1 MTTSMKARRRQLA
14 GGVRPGRADA
24 LTAAVI
30 EAALDCIVT
39 IDGEGRV
46 LEFNPAAERT
56 FGYSRA
62 DALGRDMADLIIPP
76 ALRERHRNGFSR
88 YITTGETKVMGRRLE
103 LTAMRRGGE
112 EFPIELTTTRTDV
125 NGRPAVTAFMRDIS
139 DRRSAEAREAAVA
152 ELGRAGL
159 ENADVVELMN
169 QAADTTVKALDVSL
183 AVVLERVDAKTLSLR
198 AWSGIPMG
206 SAAAAAVASSSSPE
220 RGYALQAGAPVVVED
235 WRAEQRFE
243 RPPFLRDLGIRSG
256 ASVVIEGRDAP
267 FGVLAVHGTEPRKFT
282 QDELNFLQAVANV
295 LAAATERSRAEEDT
309 LYRSLHDSL
318 TGLPNRALL
327 MDRVAQAMARARR
340 RHLMSAVFF
349 LDLDNFKMINDSLGH
364 QAGDRLLAEV
374 APRLQDAV
382 RPTDTVARFGG
393 DEFVIL
399 CDDVASQ
406 EDVDAI
412 AGRIMGAFKRP
423 FEVGSRDLV
432 VTPSV
437 GIAIS
442 DGQRPDELIRDADAA
457 MYRAKEQGPGRYEV
471 FDELMRERVSGRLR
485 IEASMRGAI
494 ERGELRAFYQPLVDL
509 TGGIV
514 GAEALM
520 RWEHPAW
527 GWMRPG
533 EFIPIAEQTDLIV
546 PMGEWILGEACRQ
559 AVVWGDDHVADLDPG
574 FSLSVN
580 LSARQLMRPDL
591 PSTVER
597 IVEAAGVDPR
607 RLALEITETTLIEE
621 GNGPIERLRAL
632 KSLGVQIV
640 LDDFGTGYS
649 SLTYLSRLPI
659 DVLKLDRSF
668 VARLGGEDGA
678 SAAAIV
684 TAVMS
689 MAAALGLRVVA
700 EGVETHEQVDRLQEL
715 GCYVAQG
722 FHFAR
727 PMASP
732 AFSELLKGPLLPA
745 DEALRRGS
753 CSP

>member
-1 MTTSMKARRRQLA
+1 
-14 GGVRPGRADA
+14 
-24 LTAAVI
+24 
-30 EAALDCIVT
+30 
-39 IDGEGRV
+39 
-46 LEFNPAAERT
+46 
-56 FGYSRA
+56 
-62 DALGRDMADLIIPP
+62 
-76 ALRERHRNGFSR
+76 
-88 YITTGETKVMGRRLE
+88 
-103 LTAMRRGGE
+103 
-112 EFPIELTTTRTDV
+112 
-125 NGRPAVTAFMRDIS
+125 
-139 DRRSAEAREAAVA
+139 
-152 ELGRAGL
+152 
-159 ENADVVELMN
+159 
-169 QAADTTVKALDVSL
+169 
-183 AVVLERVDAKTLSLR
+183 
-198 AWSGIPMG
+198 
-206 SAAAAAVASSSSPE
+206 
-220 RGYALQAGAPVVVED
+220 
-235 WRAEQRFE
+235 
-243 RPPFLRDLGIRSG
+243 
-256 ASVVIEGRDAP
+256 
-267 FGVLAVHGTEPRKFT
+267 
-282 QDELNFLQAVANV
+282 
-295 LAAATERSRAEEDT
+295 
-309 LYRSLHDSL
+309 
-318 TGLPNRALL
+318 
-327 MDRVAQAMARARR
+327 
-340 RHLMSAVFF
+340 
-349 LDLDNFKMINDSLGH
+349 
-364 QAGDRLLAEV
+364 
-374 APRLQDAV
+374 
-382 RPTDTVARFGG
+382 
-393 DEFVIL
+393 
-399 CDDVASQ
+399 
-406 EDVDAI
+406 
-412 AGRIMGAFKRP
+412 
-423 FEVGSRDLV
+423 
-432 VTPSV
+432 V

-494 ERGELRAFYQPLVDL
+494 ERGELRAFYQPLVEL
-509 TGGIV
+509 TGGII

-559 AVVWGDDHVADLDPG
+559 AVVWGDDHVAELDPA

-632 KSLGVQIV
+632 RSLGVQIV

-678 SAAAIV
+678 PAAAIV

-700 EGVETHEQVDRLQEL
+700 EGVETPEQVDRLQEL
-715 GCYVAQG
+715 GCFVAQG

-745 DEALRRGS
+745 DEAVRQGP